1 MSEYA
6 VAERAIF
13 IRNAVPCR
21 ETSRY
26 RYGHVG
32 NVGLEGPVGNGLEV
46 KGREV
51 QRLAQGFGQSS
62 SKVRLLCSTP
72 ESKLDF
78 PAKSSW

>member
-1 MSEYA
+1 VSGYA
-6 VAERAIF
+6 VPEWAIS
-13 IRNAVPCR
+13 IRNAIPCR

-32 NVGLEGPVGNGLEV
+32 NVRLEGPLGIGLEV

-51 QRLAQGFGQSS
+51 QRLAQGFEQSS
-62 SKVRLLCSTP
+62 SKVRLLRSTP

>member
-1 MSEYA
+1 M
-6 VAERAIF
+6 
-13 IRNAVPCR
+13 
-21 ETSRY
+21 
-26 RYGHVG
+26 
-32 NVGLEGPVGNGLEV
+32 EGPVGNGLEV

-78 PAKSSW
+78 PAKNSW